1 MRAVLLLTAP
11 LAADVVREC
20 PAARFW
26 MADGRVLAGMN
37 VNIRDVNDAIQQL
50 VCTGRPVD
58 RAALADPHVP
68 VDQLTTG

>member
-1 MRAVLLLTAP
+1 
-11 LAADVVREC
+11 
-20 PAARFW
+20 